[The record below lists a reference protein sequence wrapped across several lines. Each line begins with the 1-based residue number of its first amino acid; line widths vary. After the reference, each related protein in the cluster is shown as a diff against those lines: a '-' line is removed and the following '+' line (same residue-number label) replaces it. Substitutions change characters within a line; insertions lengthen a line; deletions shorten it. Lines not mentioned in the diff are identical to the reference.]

1 MRYRMPLVKE
11 LVRECGK
18 SICFLIAAFF
28 SSSSMAFDY
37 FEHRYLG
44 NAAYKKAIEEYK
56 AGHAGSTLPDDLATA
71 GQRRLAFGFSPDDT
85 TIYGSSQKKLPLT
98 ARSLKQLPLQFGD
111 LSALAGDYTSNV
123 EDLREIIDN
132 MKDPESFSSMLTQ
145 ESPRAAAL
153 VVDTR
158 RQWFSACKWL
168 SRNRN
173 VSGSGGR
180 KWEQCFDSIGAGS
193 FDAEARHT
201 YGAEGYRASR
211 EELAEHEAISGY
223 ITLAS
228 QNKSHFPRYSW
239 KEYSRH
245 HRRALKLAEQ
255 YRSGGCPESQHCE
268 ELLADILLTEGFA
281 QHFLQD
287 SFASGHIGT
296 AQGQCDFYF
305 LCRPTRQRILQT
317 HNVLNEIGIDVTI
330 SDPANLKIGEETA
343 KKLRN
348 GWTAFGDDHLFIAAA
363 DFHRAVVIHTAAE
376 SIKEVLEAISGGG
389 SSPCPRMCT
398 VKIFPIPTDIM
409 LLSEDFPIGKTVLD
423 EDYPAGD
430 LVKFAVEEVAG
441 DSRSP
446 DPRVPRIPV
455 EGWKLGLG
463 VARQGLGS
471 AGSPDH
477 GVLIRLDYARD
488 FGPRWPN
495 VFGLEYWNIAN
506 FRSSYLFSVGYVR
519 PREVSP
525 ASLAVRL
532 KAGWRI
538 EENLTPTNPTSDRYN
553 ALEIA
558 VPSFEATYELFKP
571 AALFLQWN
579 PYTVVIRRSNT
590 DTESVSNKK
599 DSWVIGLRFDISGI

>member
-1 MRYRMPLVKE
+1 MEPSRMRWE
-11 LVRECGK
+11 LL
-18 SICFLIAAFF
+18 CFLIVAPFL

-44 NAAYKKAIEEYK
+44 IAAYRKALDEYK
-56 AGHAGSTLPDDLATA
+56 ASHPDSPLPAALEAV
-71 GQRRLAFGFSPDDT
+71 GKERLAFGYWPDDAV
-85 TIYGSSQKKLPLT
+85 IYGSSQKKLPLT
-98 ARSLKQLPLQFGD
+98 ARSLKQLPLRFGD
-111 LSALAGDYTSNV
+111 LSALAGDYTRGV
-123 EDLREIIDN
+123 EDLKDVIDEIRNPDTFT
-132 MKDPESFSSMLTQ
+132 SVVTQ
-145 ESPRAAAL
+145 ESARAAAL
-153 VVDTR
+153 VIDTR

-168 SRNRN
+168 FRD
-173 VSGSGGR
+173 R
-180 KWEQCFDSIGAGS
+180 KLSEPSDPDWEKCFDSIGAGS
-193 FDAEARHT
+193 FDAEPRHT
-201 YGAEGYRASR
+201 YGAEGYLASR

-228 QNKSHFPRYSW
+228 QNKTHFPRHSW
-239 KEYSRH
+239 KEYSKH
-245 HRRALKLAEQ
+245 HRQALRLAEQ
-255 YRSGGCPESQHCE
+255 YRSSRCPASKPCE

-317 HNVLNEIGIDVTI
+317 HNVLNEIGIDVAI
-330 SDPANLKIGEETA
+330 SDPADLRIGEKTA
-343 KKLRN
+343 ARLRD

-363 DFHRAVVIHTAAE
+363 DFHRAAVIYTAAE
-376 SIKEVLEAISGGG
+376 SIKEILGAISDGG
-389 SSPCPRMCT
+389 SSSCRMCT
-398 VKIFPIPTDIM
+398 ATIFPIPMDTT
-409 LLSEDFPIGKTVLD
+409 LLSEDLPIGKTDLND
-423 EDYPAGD
+423 DYLAGD
-430 LVKFAVEEVAG
+430 LVKFAVEEFAG

-455 EGWKLGLG
+455 EGWKIGLG
-463 VARQGLGS
+463 IAQQGLGS
-471 AGSPDH
+471 NESPDH

-488 FGPRWPN
+488 FGPQLPN

-506 FRSSYLFSVGYVR
+506 LRSSYLFSVGYVR

-538 EENLTPTNPTSDRYN
+538 EENLTPTNPTSDRHN
-553 ALEIA
+553 ALEITF
-558 VPSFEATYELFKP
+558 PSFEATYELFKP

-579 PYTVVIRRSNT
+579 PYTFLHSRSGNA
-590 DTESVSNKK
+590 TESVSNKK
-599 DSWVIGLRFDISGI
+599 DSLVIGLRFDISGI